1 MIDRINAIVLVVR
14 DVEKCALFYRDKLGF
29 NLDQLERD
37 EAYLTIGSG
46 GGVVLAL
53 KSLDLAAEQI
63 SPEWIKPRRESI
75 NRNHCVVFVN
85 DVDAEYSDLSRKGVR
100 FVDPPRTLPDG
111 WRTAHFEDPDGNLW
125 ELAQRPGGSGTRRS
139 T

>member
-29 NLDQLERD
+29 NLTQLERD
-37 EAYLTIGSG
+37 EAYLRIGSG

-53 KSLDLAAEQI
+53 KSPDLSAKEI
-63 SPEWIKPRRESI
+63 SPERIRPQQEGVKTT
-75 NRNHCVVFVN
+75 HCVVFVP
-85 DVDAEYSDLSRKGVR
+85 DVDAEYGDLSRKGVH
-100 FVDPPRTLPDG
+100 FLNPPKTLADG

-125 ELAQRPGGSGTRRS
+125 EIAQRPRR
-139 T
+139 